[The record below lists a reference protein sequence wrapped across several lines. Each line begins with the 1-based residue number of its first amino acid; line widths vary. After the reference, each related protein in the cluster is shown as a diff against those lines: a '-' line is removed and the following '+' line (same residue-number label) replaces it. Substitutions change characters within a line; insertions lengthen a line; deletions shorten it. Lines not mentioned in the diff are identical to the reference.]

1 MRAAYLLGFR
11 GAGKTTLGRGLAR
24 GVGWTFLDL
33 DEEWEKRNGISILNF
48 VERNGEQ
55 RFRETESLLLA
66 EVNYLACTERLPQPL
81 VIATGGGIVDMEAS
95 RQTLLASPLPKIL
108 IEVGE
113 EELWARLSGQ
123 AERRKIGGLSDPQ
136 ALNALLAFRRPF
148 YEKIAT
154 YRLKNQDITQSLIEL
169 KRLLSGL
176 WQAAP

>member
-1 MRAAYLLGFR
+1 VC
-11 GAGKTTLGRGLAR
+11 AG
-24 GVGWTFLDL
+24 
-33 DEEWEKRNGISILNF
+33 S
-48 VERNGEQ
+48 
-55 RFRETESLLLA
+55 
-66 EVNYLACTERLPQPL
+66 LPQPL
-81 VIATGGGIVDMEAS
+81 VIATGGGIVDAEAS

-123 AERRKIGGLSDPQ
+123 VERRKIGELSDPQ
-136 ALNALLAFRRPF
+136 ALSSLLARRRPF